1 MRRRRAVFQL
11 LKRKELSMTKT
22 VAKQNIF
29 GVPSPET
36 ANRIDNEDMVS
47 AMHAA
52 TARMRELECQFEV
65 KAAELRQ
72 AFIDETNKILNG
84 VEA

>member
-1 MRRRRAVFQL
+1 
-11 LKRKELSMTKT
+11 MTKNQ
-22 VAKQNIF
+22 VAKAIF
-29 GVPSPET
+29 GVPSLET
-36 ANRIDNEDMVS
+36 STRIDNEDMVS

-52 TARMRELECQFEV
+52 HYRLSAQMRELECQFEV

-84 VEA
+84 EAY

>member
-1 MRRRRAVFQL
+1 
-11 LKRKELSMTKT
+11 MTKT

-29 GVPSPET
+29 GVPSLET
-36 ANRIDNEDMVS
+36 ASRIDNEDMVS

-52 TARMRELECQFEV
+52 HYRLSARMRELECQFEV

-72 AFIDETNKILNG
+72 AFIDETNRILSG
-84 VEA
+84 VAE